1 MDGSQAIAA
10 GAALS
15 AFTLDAQHDRLM
27 RLAFPRNDGPESI
40 LLPNRLRA
48 HEEVSRCF
56 RVVVELLS
64 DDARIPLKA
73 MMARMVTIS
82 LVREDGSLRYFN
94 GYVTE
99 FRFLRTDGGFAFYQM
114 VLEPWLALA
123 KLRKDNVSFHGKSVI
138 ELTELTFAH
147 YRQAD
152 WRTHIIDEDPR
163 MTCANQYDETDYNH
177 LHRRWEALGLMYSYE
192 HRPDGHT
199 LWLYDKSY
207 LAQPVDPTGIDDSGT
222 IPFRDKA
229 GSLEDDGIREWS
241 PKRCIGSGQT
251 TLVSF
256 DFKNPVVQRS
266 TAESLNNQG
275 DVFPYEI
282 YENTGSY
289 GFRTRDDG
297 EKLAY
302 QRMGER
308 DANTQTFDARGNDR
322 TVQPGRFF
330 KLGGHFSAELQA
342 PKWGE
347 APPPSIAD
355 RDYLIL
361 SVDHEASN
369 NYQAGPGAPSHYE
382 NTFRCIRKDIQWRP
396 GRNYN
401 SKPCTYPGIQ
411 TAIVVGPAGSEIHTD
426 GYGRIKVQFHWD
438 RLGKYDENSSPW
450 LRVMSPGAGSEFG
463 NIRLPR
469 VGDEV
474 AVVFLDGNID
484 HPLILGALYNYTHMP
499 PWQLPEQQA
508 LSGLRSHELQSGAAS
523 GRGNH
528 LILDDTKEQIQA
540 QLKSDHL
547 ASQLSLGHINRI
559 EDNAG
564 RKDARGQGFELRTD
578 GHGAV
583 RAQQGLLL
591 STEGRPNAR
600 AHITDMAETLAR
612 MAQGQELHDSLSQA
626 AQQAQAH
633 QPGDQDQVA
642 AALQAQ
648 VDTIKGRGGLPARGE
663 FPEFQAPHLTLASP
677 AGIETSTQ
685 GSTHLMSVEH
695 TALTSGGHTSLSA
708 GKSLLVSVKEAV
720 RMFAYKAGMKLV
732 AASADIDITALKDS
746 VNILAKLNIT
756 HTANRITITAK
767 EEVVINGGTSFSRW
781 NASGIV
787 HGTNGVWRQHAAQHS
802 FVPGKSEGTP
812 GLPQTVQL
820 PPGQLD
826 LHHQYVNPEGARCQ
840 GVRQGDYTVVDAEGG
855 VHQGTLDG
863 NGFASVSGLPM
874 GMATV
879 SYGKDPRDPW
889 DEGSYFGDGTEW
901 PTVAL
906 READAAVAS
915 AAAATSDR
923 PALALRAQNHGLL
936 TGAKTAT
943 GSLDGAAGKFG
954 AIAQAATQAAR
965 AVQSLQKGGA
975 QALLAP
981 VGQAALANLAGKLP
995 GGATAL
1001 NTYGASSAAKPA
1013 AAVASTLGLPGS
1025 LPRIGPEVA
1034 PSIPKKSVI

>member
-1 MDGSQAIAA
+1 MIGSQAIAA

-15 AFTLDAQHDRLM
+15 VFTLDAQHDRLM
-27 RLAFPRNDGPESI
+27 RLEFPRGDGPDAI
-40 LLPNRLRA
+40 LLPNRMSA

-56 RVVVELLS
+56 RFEVELLS
-64 DDARIPLKA
+64 DDARVPLKA

-99 FRFLRTDGGFAFYQM
+99 FRFLRADGGFAFYHM
-114 VLEPWLALA
+114 VLEPWLAFT

-138 ELTELTFAH
+138 EITELTFAH
-147 YRQAD
+147 YRQKD
-152 WRTHIIDEDPR
+152 WNPLIVGEFPR
-163 MTCANQYDETDYNH
+163 LTCANQYDETDYNH
-177 LHRRWEALGLMYSYE
+177 MHRRWEEFGLHYWYE
-192 HRPDGHT
+192 HRADGHT
-199 LWLYDKSY
+199 LFLSDRST
-207 LAQPVDPTGIDDSGT
+207 LAQPIDPTGIDDSGE

-229 GSLEDDGIREWS
+229 GSLEDDGIREWIPMRS
-241 PKRCIGSGQT
+241 IGSGQT

-256 DFKNPVVQRS
+256 DYKNPVAQRAS
-266 TAESLNNQG
+266 AESLNNQG
-275 DVFPYEI
+275 DVYPHEI
-282 YENTGSY
+282 YENTGSD
-289 GFRTRDDG
+289 GFRTYREG
-297 EKLAY
+297 EKLAQ

-308 DANTQTFDARGNDR
+308 DANTQTFEARGNDR
-322 TVQPGRFF
+322 TAQPGRFF
-330 KLGGHFSAELQA
+330 KLGDHFSAEPQA
-342 PKWGE
+342 GKNGE
-347 APPPSIAD
+347 APHANIAD
-355 RDYLIL
+355 RHYLIL

-369 NYQAGPGAPSHYE
+369 NYQAGPSAPSHYE
-382 NTFRCIRKDIQWRP
+382 NTFRCVRKNIGWRP
-396 GRNYN
+396 GRHYN
-401 SKPCTYPGIQ
+401 SQPCTYPGIQ

-426 GYGRIKVQFHWD
+426 GFGRVKVQFHWD

-469 VGDEV
+469 VGEEV
-474 AVVFLDGNID
+474 AVLYLDANID
-484 HPLILGALYNYTHMP
+484 HPVILGALYNAVHMP
-499 PWQLPEQQA
+499 PWRLPEQHA
-508 LSGLRSHELQSGAAS
+508 LSGLRSRELQAGNGS

-564 RKDARGQGFELRTD
+564 RKGARGQGFELRTD

-612 MAQGQELHDSLSQA
+612 MAQGQELHDSLSQV

-642 AALQAQ
+642 AALEAQ
-648 VDTIKGRGGLPARGE
+648 VEAIKGQGGTPAQGE
-663 FPEFQAPHLTLASP
+663 FPEFQAPHLTLSSP

-695 TALTSGGHTSLSA
+695 TALTSGGHASLSA

-787 HGTNGVWRQHAAQHS
+787 HGTNGNWRQHAAHHS

-826 LHHQYVNPEGARCQ
+826 LYHQYVNSEGGRKQ
-840 GVRQGDYTVVDAEGG
+840 GIQQGDYTVIDSEGG

-863 NGFASVSGLPM
+863 NGFASVTGLPI

-889 DEGSYFGDGTEW
+889 DEGSYFGQRPEW
-901 PTVAL
+901 PTVTRPEAG
-906 READAAVAS
+906 ADAV
-915 AAAATSDR
+915 ATSDR
-923 PALALRAQNHGLL
+923 TAPAPRVQNPGLL
-936 TGAKTAT
+936 AGAKAAA
-943 GSLDGAAGKFG
+943 GSLNGAAGKFG
-954 AIAQAATQAAR
+954 AIAQATEQAAS
-965 AVQSLQKGGA
+965 AAQSLPKGGS

-981 VGQAALANLAGKLP
+981 VGQAAMATVAGKLP

-1001 NTYGASSAAKPA
+1001 DTYGALGAGKPA

-1025 LPRIGPEVA
+1025 LPSIGAEVA
-1034 PSIPKKSVI
+1034 PSNPKKSVI